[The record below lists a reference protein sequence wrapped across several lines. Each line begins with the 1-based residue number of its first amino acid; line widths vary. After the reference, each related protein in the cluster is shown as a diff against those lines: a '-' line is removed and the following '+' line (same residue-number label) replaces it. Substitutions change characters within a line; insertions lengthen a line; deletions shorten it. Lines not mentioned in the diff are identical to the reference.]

1 MFIVLQ
7 AVLRPLGSL
16 DNDAVMVDEAEILC
30 HQQLQNLYN
39 STREAKEYF
48 CNVPSVRKL
57 AEDCCTYESENQ
69 STHAPLARASIN
81 FGTSHNAIEKERE
94 DLLNILND
102 QVCELLWTQINGA
115 PLEDARHLAY
125 YYDKLCQDV
134 EAQSAEAKLADPKS
148 FTVALG
154 REATAVMLSV
164 EDQQQQMTFHRLL
177 TMVNAERA
185 YHQHALGILEKLHAE
200 MTLER
205 QSKEFSSVPMK
216 IQRNV
221 YEWLRNQDNNSHES
235 DDHQGNMLFIAKVI
249 HQCDAEAEGELSL
262 SVDDYVVVRQVAPHG
277 WSEGECNGKAGWFP
291 SAYIERQ
298 EKAPTSKIAHSSL

>member
-1 MFIVLQ
+1 MIRPHVL
-7 AVLRPLGSL
+7 
-16 DNDAVMVDEAEILC
+16 
-30 HQQLQNLYN
+30 NL
-39 STREAKEYF
+39 K
-48 CNVPSVRKL
+48 
-57 AEDCCTYESENQ
+57 
-69 STHAPLARASIN
+69 
-81 FGTSHNAIEKERE
+81 
-94 DLLNILND
+94 
-102 QVCELLWTQINGA
+102 VCQLLWTQINEA

-125 YYDKLCQDV
+125 CYDKIRQDV
-134 EAQSAEAKLADPKS
+134 EAQVTEVLRCRSKTRDLSMSCESSVKLQSAETKLADLKS

-164 EDQQQQMTFHRLL
+164 EDQQQQMTFHRLFM
-177 TMVNAERA
+177 MVNAERS

-221 YEWLRNQDNNSHES
+221 YEWLRNQDNNSQES
-235 DDHQGNMLFIAKVI
+235 DDHQDNMLFISKVI
-249 HQCDAEAEGELSL
+249 HQCDAEAKGELGL